1 MKGPEDILKFWF
13 SERAA
18 KYWFKSTDAFDATI
32 RLEFEQTAIFLAAQQ
47 AEKNSPHH
55 WETLTPEA
63 HLALII
69 ALDQFPRNMYRETP
83 AAFAWDKFALR
94 AAKRMV
100 DRKSDI
106 HLTQA
111 QRPFAYM
118 PYMHSELL
126 ADQEECVRLS
136 DARLQDEGTLRAAK
150 THHDIIVKF
159 GRFPHRNVILG
170 RETTPEEQIFL
181 DRGGFSGL
189 RHQL

>member
-18 KYWFKSTDAFDATI
+18 KHWFRSTDAFDAII
-32 RLEFEQTAIFLAAQQ
+32 RLEFEQTAMSLAAQQ
-47 AEKNSPHH
+47 AEQNSPHH

-83 AAFAWDKFALR
+83 AAFAWDKYALS
-94 AAKRMV
+94 AAKRMIE
-100 DRKSDI
+100 RKSDI
-106 HLTQA
+106 HLSQE

-150 THHDIIVKF
+150 THRDIIAKF
-159 GRFPHRNVILG
+159 GRFPHRNPILG
-170 RETTPEEQIFL
+170 RETLPEEQAFL
-181 DRGGFSGL
+181 DRGGFSG
-189 RHQL
+189 